1 MIVFS
6 GHRRFEDLATFIWWK
21 SDLIPI
27 CIDVAIDAEVGNILE
42 DKLWRSLIH
51 ARRVAGGHAGPPCE
65 TYSLARWLEIE
76 NQLYPR
82 PLRSGEY
89 PWGMDGRTL
98 KETRQWLM
106 GNLLMWRALSLL
118 LLIYVFGG
126 SFTLEHPK
134 GCGGT
139 NNRWTIWDSS
149 FVRQLL
155 LAGDIRVWTILQGP
169 LGRPYAKPTNL
180 LAARLERL
188 GEAIYEGYD
197 KSWRPTMTLGGK
209 EGQCWRTSQ
218 AKAYP
223 PAMCRILAEQHIS
236 FAACQISEGVTM
248 EPEGIQEALEILT
261 NTYDPYMPCAK
272 GTMMCSDYF
281 YKAARGDVVVTQ
293 SG

>member
-1 MIVFS
+1 
-6 GHRRFEDLATFIWWK
+6 
-21 SDLIPI
+21 
-27 CIDVAIDAEVGNILE
+27 
-42 DKLWRSLIH
+42 
-51 ARRVAGGHAGPPCE
+51 
-65 TYSLARWLEIE
+65 
-76 NQLYPR
+76 
-82 PLRSGEY
+82 
-89 PWGMDGRTL
+89 MDGRTL